1 MLDKMKAANRHFCL
15 MIIVAAITYALTAI
29 PTLDVDPLWAGL
41 FGCLATTALA
51 YFTPLTRQYG
61 VGSVEGL

>member
-41 FGCLATTALA
+41 FGCLATTSAALPTA
-51 YFTPLTRQYG
+51 SGRKMFAESFPA
-61 VGSVEGL
+61 